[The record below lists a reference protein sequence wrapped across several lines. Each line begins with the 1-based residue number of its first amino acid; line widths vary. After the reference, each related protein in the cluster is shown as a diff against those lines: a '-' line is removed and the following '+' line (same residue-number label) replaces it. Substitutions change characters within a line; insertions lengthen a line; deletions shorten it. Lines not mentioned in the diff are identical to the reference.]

1 MKVGDLVRYKDSED
15 AWTQEVWPEKPRFG
29 IVVAWTRKHQYQV
42 KVLMSNGETGWEYIK
57 ELELI
62 SESR

>member
-57 ELELI
+57 ELELV